1 MTQEALLQKIKHVQA
16 LAERGERGER
26 DSAHAML
33 ARLMEKYNLTE
44 ADLENEKIETA
55 WFKYHDELERRILAQ
70 IIYMVTG
77 KPASGCVGTYSG
89 RKRKKLG
96 VDCTA
101 AERLEIEANHAFF
114 YEAAKKE
121 MEVFL
126 YAFYSKNGL
135 FPSGVKE
142 KGWGELTPEEKE
154 EVLKASMMAEGM
166 ERHTL
171 RKALGDGSEQERE
184 V

>member
-16 LAERGERGER
+16 LAERGESGER
-26 DSAHAML
+26 DSARAML
-33 ARLMEKYNLTE
+33 ARLMEKYCLTE
-44 ADLENEKIETA
+44 ADLESKRVETA
-55 WFKYHDELERRILAQ
+55 WFTYHDELERRILCQ

-77 KPASGCVGTYSG
+77 KPSFGCVGTYTK
-89 RKRKKLG
+89 RKRKKRG
-96 VDCTA
+96 AECTA
-101 AERLEIEANHAFF
+101 AEKLEIEANHAFF

-126 YAFYSKNGL
+126 YAFYSKNDL
-135 FPSGVKE
+135 FPSGVAAKE
-142 KGWGELTPEEKE
+142 WEELTPEQKE

-166 ERHTL
+166 DRHTL
-171 RKALGDGSEQERE
+171 RKALGDGTEQEGE

>member
-1 MTQEALLQKIKHVQA
+1 MTQEELLQKIKHVQA
-16 LAERGERGER
+16 LAERGDRGER
-26 DSAHAML
+26 DNARALL

-44 ADLENEKIETA
+44 ADLENERVETA
-55 WFKYHDELERRILAQ
+55 WFVYHDELERRILAQ
-70 IIYMVTG
+70 IIYTVTG
-77 KPASGCVGTYSG
+77 KQACGCVGAYTN

-96 VDCTA
+96 VECTA
-101 AERLEIEANHAFF
+101 AEKVEIEANHAFF

-135 FPSGVKE
+135 FPSSVNAKE
-142 KGWGELTPEEKE
+142 WEELTPKETEEA
-154 EVLKASMMAEGM
+154 LKASLMAEGM

-171 RKALGDGSEQERE
+171 TKALGDGSGQ
-184 V
+184 

>member
-1 MTQEALLQKIKHVQA
+1 MTQEELLQKIKHVQA
-16 LAERGERGER
+16 LAEHGDGGER
-26 DSAHAML
+26 DNARALL

-44 ADLENEKIETA
+44 ADLENERVETA
-55 WFKYHDELERRILAQ
+55 WFVYHDELERRILAQ
-70 IIYMVTG
+70 IIYTVTG
-77 KPASGCVGTYSG
+77 KPACGCVGAYTN

-96 VDCTA
+96 VECTA
-101 AERLEIEANHAFF
+101 AEKVEIEANHAFF

-135 FPSGVKE
+135 FPSNANAKE
-142 KGWGELTPEEKE
+142 WEELTPEEKE
-154 EVLKASMMAEGM
+154 EALKASLMAEGM

-171 RKALGDGSEQERE
+171 TKALGDGSGQ
-184 V
+184 